1 MGVHTVNA
9 WWAFVGV
16 HTVNAWWAF
25 VGVHILSMLGGLE
38 SVVWTDE
45 FEWRL
50 TNKLISCIIYASP

>member
-9 WWAFVGV
+9 WR
-16 HTVNAWWAF
+16 AF
-25 VGVHILSMLGGLE
+25 VGVHILSMLGGLSWVSMLSGLE